1 MKNIEQEKQAYQ
13 LMHLVQSGI
22 ELKRRHCL
30 TFKRCTKLEN
40 KKKRKHI
47 FDKIATSVILNSY
60 KNHSLNT
67 KCIYQ
72 HSENTNPSVF
82 TEASV

>member
-40 KKKRKHI
+40 KKK
-47 FDKIATSVILNSY
+47 NG
-60 KNHSLNT
+60 NT
-67 KCIYQ
+67 FLIKLQ
-72 HSENTNPSVF
+72 RQ
-82 TEASV
+82 